1 MPPLSRLAHAVGLNV
16 LHVTAG
22 PAVLCPF
29 GNFLMKKPNKFNPA
43 KKGRQKHKKTHLRA
57 GQPARQQ
64 RLVQAIGQVQAKAF
78 AATVSQTPVLRP
90 QGDPLKDEGKR
101 KLWDQKQA
109 LLEARWLEAQERQ
122 KEERI
127 AQRRKLRIA
136 YGITG
141 TALTLLLCVVAWSYA

>member
-1 MPPLSRLAHAVGLNV
+1 
-16 LHVTAG
+16 
-22 PAVLCPF
+22 
-29 GNFLMKKPNKFNPA
+29 MKKPNKFNPA
-43 KKGRQKHKKTHLRA
+43 KKGRQKLKKTHLKT

-64 RLVQAIGQVQAKAF
+64 RLAQPIGPVEAKVFVANASQAP
-78 AATVSQTPVLRP
+78 VSRP

-109 LLEARWLEAQERQ
+109 LLETRWLEAQERQ

-136 YGITG
+136 YSVTG
-141 TALTLLLCVVAWSYA
+141 TALALLLCVVAWNYA